1 MPRRGIFGN
10 LSKMSRR
17 QFLCRGQPP
26 ERLELNFRCPRIVTV
41 LMRRPPHLA
50 PTLVICFPSEHRST
64 AHGKTRKS
72 GVRRHHVRACFG
84 ASMPEPLL
92 PKPAK
97 MPRMRDSAFISNEM
111 CPHARTRLTFLVL
124 KRTRLITLFFAFQVI
139 TSTCL
144 EICSPLCAPRSHVTC
159 IPTGRTVVCPCLSM
173 RGSGEALV
181 VTAVISSRSRPSPT
195 QRSYVPLKV
204 SSRPCIAAHGSQ
216 DVLRGRRRP
225 EVRRDSTFF
234 AMLYLKCRKRLF

>member
-97 MPRMRDSAFISNEM
+97 MPRMRDPAFISNEM

-124 KRTRLITLFFAFQVI
+124 KRTSLTTLFFAFQVI

-159 IPTGRTVVCPCLSM
+159 ISNGTYRCVSVPFHAWVG
-173 RGSGEALV
+173 GSARCYRRHIFTFATFPHPALV
-181 VTAVISSRSRPSPT
+181 CSFKGFVSTLHCSTRQSRRASRT
-195 QRSYVPLKV
+195 
-204 SSRPCIAAHGSQ
+204 
-216 DVLRGRRRP
+216 
-225 EVRRDSTFF
+225 
-234 AMLYLKCRKRLF
+234 

>member
-72 GVRRHHVRACFG
+72 GVRR
-84 ASMPEPLL
+84 ASCQSVSCRCMPAPLSM
-92 PKPAK
+92 KPAK
-97 MPRMRDSAFISNEM
+97 MPRMRDPAFISNEM
-111 CPHARTRLTFLVL
+111 CPHARPRLTFLVL
-124 KRTRLITLFFAFQVI
+124 KRTSLTTLFFAFQVI

-144 EICSPLCAPRSHVTC
+144 EICSPLRASWSHVTC
-159 IPTGRTVVCPCLSM
+159 IPTGCAVVCP
-173 RGSGEALV
+173 
-181 VTAVISSRSRPSPT
+181 
-195 QRSYVPLKV
+195 
-204 SSRPCIAAHGSQ
+204 
-216 DVLRGRRRP
+216 
-225 EVRRDSTFF
+225 
-234 AMLYLKCRKRLF
+234 